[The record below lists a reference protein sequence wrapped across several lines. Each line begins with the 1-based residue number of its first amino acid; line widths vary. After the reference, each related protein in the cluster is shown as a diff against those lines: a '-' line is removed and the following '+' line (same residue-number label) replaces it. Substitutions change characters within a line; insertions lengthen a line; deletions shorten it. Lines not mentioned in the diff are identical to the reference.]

1 MCQIKCF
8 PVTPVTTL
16 DAAVM
21 AKIPASGPPLTKAR
35 ALQKATAVKQVRT
48 LRKKKKRVLKK
59 TRVSRISLTQAC
71 RGGDLATVKAHLAIE
86 TTNVNE
92 TVPQIEYTPL
102 HYAVF
107 YGHLEIVELL
117 LAHGA
122 AVDAKTSTGLSALH
136 IAVDQANVEMCQML
150 MEGCADPSV
159 VDDKG
164 CTALH
169 RAVISG
175 HLPVVELFL
184 EFSTEEDYAA
194 YLNVNCFAKDGT
206 TPLVTAVVRKNEDVV
221 AMLLEYKADA
231 TLTTVAGDSPLAVAV
246 RKNDAS
252 IVRLLLDAGAS
263 PTTVDDNDMSP
274 IDWAEERGH
283 FEILTLLRET
293 VLNAPME

>member
-16 DAAVM
+16 DAAAM
-21 AKIPASGPPLTKAR
+21 AKIPAAGPPLAKAR
-35 ALQKATAVKQVRT
+35 ALQKATTVKKVRT
-48 LRKKKKRVLKK
+48 LRKKKKRVLR
-59 TRVSRISLTQAC
+59 TSRISLTQAC

-86 TTNVNE
+86 TTNINE

-107 YGHLEIVELL
+107 YGHSAIVELL

-136 IAVDQANVEMCQML
+136 IAIDQANVAMCQML

-169 RAVISG
+169 RAVIAG
-175 HLPVVELFL
+175 HETVIELFL
-184 EFSTEEDYAA
+184 EFSTEEDYAP
-194 YLNVNCFAKDGT
+194 YINVNCFAKDGT
-206 TPLVTAVVRKNEDVV
+206 TPLVTAVVRKNQDVV
-221 AMLLEYKADA
+221 ALLLAYKADA

-246 RKNDAS
+246 RKNDLS
-252 IVRLLLDAGAS
+252 IVRMLLEAGAS
-263 PTTVDDNDMSP
+263 PTAMDDNDMSP
-274 IDWAEERGH
+274 MDWAEERDNAA
-283 FEILTLLRET
+283 ILALLRET
-293 VLNAPME
+293 LLNTPIE